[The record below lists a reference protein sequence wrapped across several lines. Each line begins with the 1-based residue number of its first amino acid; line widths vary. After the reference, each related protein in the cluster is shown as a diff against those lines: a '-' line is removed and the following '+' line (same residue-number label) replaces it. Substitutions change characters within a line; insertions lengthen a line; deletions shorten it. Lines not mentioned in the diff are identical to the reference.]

1 MYGGLCYSICWYTE
15 ISAILRKLQLYE
27 FTDEIQLNSIK
38 TFVPFYVDDNK
49 KNTSITNIFE
59 TYLLLLCVVF
69 GSSINKSLT
78 FV

>member
-1 MYGGLCYSICWYTE
+1 MVVSVIRSIDTE
-15 ISAILRKLQLYE
+15 ISAILRIIQLYE
-27 FTDEIQLNSIK
+27 FVTDEIQLNCIK
-38 TFVPFYVDDNK
+38 TFDPFYVDENK